1 MPIHDQS
8 YRRYRGPRATPGSAW
23 TVIAGVGVRQL
34 LSRRVVLALL
44 VFAWI
49 PFVVHAVQFYLA
61 VNFSQIA
68 MLAPTAQTFSDFLDR
83 QGLFVF
89 FVTIYIGAGLIADDR
104 RANALPLYL
113 SKPLTRAEYV
123 AGKLAI
129 LLAFLLFVTWVP
141 AMLLLAVQ
149 MMFSGSFDFVTANL
163 FLIPAIT
170 LLAVLQVLVASFT
183 MLALSSLSASSRF
196 VGIMY
201 AGVVLF
207 TGALFQ
213 ALRGITGGT
222 FAAWVSVDANF
233 DQLSAVIF
241 RQPLPY
247 ETPIALSIAVILGLL
262 AASVFVLER
271 RVRGVE
277 VVT

>member
-8 YRRYRGPRATPGSAW
+8 YRRYRGPRTKPGSAW
-23 TVIAGVGVRQL
+23 TVIAGAGVRQL
-34 LSRRVVLALL
+34 LGRRIVLGLL
-44 VFAWI
+44 LFAWM
-49 PFVVHAVQFYLA
+49 PFVLRAGQFYLA
-61 VNFSQIA
+61 VSVSQVS
-68 MLAPTAQTFSDFLDR
+68 MLAPTPETFSDFLDW

-129 LLAFLLFVTWVP
+129 LLVFLLFVTWVP

-183 MLALSSLSASSRF
+183 MLALSSLSTSSRF

-247 ETPIALSIAVILGLL
+247 ETPVALSIAVILGLL
-262 AASVFVLER
+262 VASVFVLER

>member
-8 YRRYRGPRATPGSAW
+8 YRRYRGHRTKPGSAW
-23 TVIAGVGVRQL
+23 TVIAGAGVRRL
-34 LSRRVVLALL
+34 LRRRLVLGLL
-44 VFAWI
+44 LFAWI

-68 MLAPTAQTFSDFLDR
+68 MLAPTARTFSDFLDR

-89 FVTIYIGAGLIADDR
+89 FVTIYIGSGLIAEDR

-113 SKPLTRAEYV
+113 SKPLARAEYV

-129 LLAFLLFVTWVP
+129 LLAVLLFVTWVP
-141 AMLLLAVQ
+141 AILLLVVQ

-170 LLAVLQVLVASFT
+170 LLAALQVLVASFT
-183 MLALSSLSASSRF
+183 MLALSSLSTSSRF
-196 VGIMY
+196 VGILY

-207 TGALFQ
+207 TDALFQ
-213 ALRGITGGT
+213 SLRGITGST
-222 FAAWVSVDANF
+222 FASWVSVNANF

-241 RQPLPY
+241 RQPLRY
-247 ETPIALSIAVILGLL
+247 ETPVALSIVVILGLL
-262 AASVFVLER
+262 VASVFVLER